1 VLAKAEKSIK
11 TKLRAAGNDLG
22 FFFARDGFATHAG
35 QLCKSAMAK
44 RGGFAGMSLDFAVL
58 DWFTPRLSK
67 KREARG
73 NGRRHEVKRTY
84 QPKKVRRNRTH
95 GFRKRMSSR
104 GGQAVLKRRR
114 AKGRKRLAVSAA
126 HK

>member
-1 VLAKAEKSIK
+1 LVAKVEIAIK
-11 TKLRAAGNDLG
+11 IKVRAAGNDLG
-22 FFFARDGFATHAG
+22 FFFARDGSATREG
-35 QLCKSAMAK
+35 QSCKKLARTPIVSAA
-44 RGGFAGMSLDFAVL
+44 RRLTLQRRIGSLPAF
-58 DWFTPRLSK
+58 RK
-67 KREARG
+67 KRAARG
-73 NGRRHEVKRTY
+73 NGRRLEVKRTY

-114 AKGRKRLAVSAA
+114 SKGRKRLAVSAA